1 LCAGF
6 FEVLTTTG
14 KYYWV
19 PTERVASIVFHP
31 PRRPRDLA
39 WRRATISV
47 NEGPDGEVYIPV
59 IYDSLQSDVT
69 DDLRLGHSTEWSE
82 EDTVP
87 VRGTGQRV
95 FLAGD
100 DAYGIM
106 DIAELRP
113 QLPLLDRLIDDAPDV
128 QRDAPVS
135 LAEAAALLRR
145 SVRRDIEALLNAR
158 RRWRSWPE
166 GYDELAA
173 SPVGYGI
180 TDFAAGAFN
189 DPAER
194 DRLRSQIEQT
204 IRRFEPRL
212 AQVHV
217 VLIDG
222 DNTLDPTL
230 RLRIEA

>member
-1 LCAGF
+1 MN
-6 FEVLTTTG
+6 
-14 KYYWV
+14 
-19 PTERVASIVFHP
+19 S
-31 PRRPRDLA
+31 
-39 WRRATISV
+39 
-47 NEGPDGEVYIPV
+47 
-59 IYDSLQSDVT
+59 
-69 DDLRLGHSTEWSE
+69 RLGRE
-82 EDTVP
+82 
-87 VRGTGQRV
+87 RGAEQRQR
-95 FLAGD
+95 A
-100 DAYGIM
+100 
-106 DIAELRP
+106 

-128 QRDAPVS
+128 ARDAPVS
-135 LAEAAALLRR
+135 LTEAVVLLRR

-166 GYDELAA
+166 GYDQLAV

-217 VLIDG
+217 VLVDS
-222 DNTLDPTL
+222 DNTLDATL
-230 RLRIEA
+230 RLRIEALLRTEPAPEPIIFDTLVDPATAEVQVKPGSADGAPPDV